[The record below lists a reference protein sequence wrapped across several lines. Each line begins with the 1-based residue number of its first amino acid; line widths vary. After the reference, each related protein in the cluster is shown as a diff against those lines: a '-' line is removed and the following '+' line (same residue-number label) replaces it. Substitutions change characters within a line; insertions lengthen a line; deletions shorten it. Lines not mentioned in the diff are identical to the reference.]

1 MDLTFGL
8 AAVIGIAPAMVLMYI
23 VLKKYTYPAV
33 EKPFFS
39 DPSFFGLFVVGM
51 ISGTILFA
59 VYTYFWGNVIINAI
73 LFAILECMIVL
84 VVLNLKRFHG
94 KSDTVFYGYG
104 LGLGFGATMSMG
116 MIYFLMAIVT
126 SSGESVDASGYII
139 LMIMAISK
147 TLILSAVGLT
157 IGEGIAKLR
166 LMEFTMQAILVNMV
180 YQLVMVPWFM
190 YSGEWSGYLA
200 LGLGL
205 VIALAYFYKTAFLDL
220 PRVIRMVLRQ
230 EGKKRNDIPK

>member
-1 MDLTFGL
+1 MTYGL
-8 AAVIGIAPAMVLMYI
+8 AALMGIAPAMILMYA
-23 VLKKYTYPAV
+23 VLRKYTYPAV

-59 VYTYFWGNVIINAI
+59 VYTYFPVNLFVKAI
-73 LFAILECMIVL
+73 SFAILECMILL

-116 MIYFLMAIVT
+116 MIYFVMVNTGDNLV
-126 SSGESVDASGYII
+126 ASGYLI
-139 LMIMAISK
+139 LMIYAISK
-147 TLILSAVGLT
+147 TLILSAIGLT

-166 LMEFTMQAILVNMV
+166 LMEFTAQAIMVNMV
-180 YQLVMVPWFM
+180 YQIVMVQWFR
-190 YSGEWSGYLA
+190 YPEEWSGYLA
-200 LGLGL
+200 LILGL
-205 VIALAYFYKTAFLDL
+205 VIALAYFYKTAFVNL
-220 PRVIRMVLRQ
+220 PNVIRMVLRQ

>member
-1 MDLTFGL
+1 MDLTLGL
-8 AAVIGIAPAMVLMYI
+8 AAVIGIAPAMALMYI

-51 ISGTILFA
+51 ISGTVLFA

-73 LFAILECMIVL
+73 LFAVLEAMIIL
-84 VVLNLKRFHG
+84 VVLNLRRFHG

-139 LMIMAISK
+139 LMVMAISK
-147 TLILSAVGLT
+147 TLILSSVGLT

-166 LMEFTMQAILVNMV
+166 LMEFTAQAILVNMV

-190 YSGEWSGYLA
+190 YSGQWSGYLA
-200 LGLGL
+200 LILGL
-205 VIALAYFYKTAFLDL
+205 IIGLAYFYKTAFVDL
-220 PRVIRMVLRQ
+220 PNVIRMVLRQ

>member
-1 MDLTFGL
+1 MDMTLGL
-8 AAVIGIAPAMVLMYI
+8 AAVIGIAPAMILMYI

-33 EKPFFS
+33 ERPFFS

-59 VYTYFWGNVIINAI
+59 VYTYFWGNVIMNAI
-73 LFAILECMIVL
+73 LFAVLESMILL

-94 KSDTVFYGYG
+94 KSDTIFYGYG

-116 MIYFLMAIVT
+116 MTYYLMAQVINQ
-126 SSGESVDASGYII
+126 GFSVDAPLYLI
-139 LMIMAISK
+139 LIVMAISK
-147 TLILSAVGLT
+147 TMILGSVGLT
-157 IGEGIAKLR
+157 IGEGVAKLR
-166 LMEFTMQAILVNMV
+166 LMEFTTQAILVNMV

-190 YSGEWSGYLA
+190 YYGVTAGYLA
-200 LGLGL
+200 LVLGL
-205 VIALAYFYKTAFLDL
+205 VIAIAYFYKTAFVDL
-220 PRVIRMVLRQ
+220 PNVIRMVLRQ